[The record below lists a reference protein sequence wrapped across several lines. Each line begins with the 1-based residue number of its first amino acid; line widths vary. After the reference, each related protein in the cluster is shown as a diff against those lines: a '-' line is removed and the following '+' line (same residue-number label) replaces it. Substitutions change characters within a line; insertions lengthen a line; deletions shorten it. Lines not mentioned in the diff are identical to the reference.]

1 MIIHIMTQS
10 AIALL
15 LTLTELI
22 ITAQILVP
30 QPIYQAIP
38 AIGVLTAAEAPALMP
53 IRALPSQIPIIL
65 PEASVITTAR

>member
-22 ITAQILVP
+22 ITVQMPVP
-30 QPIYQAIP
+30 RPMYQAIP

-53 IRALPSQIPIIL
+53 IRALPSRILIIL
-65 PEASVITTAR
+65 PQASVTTTAR